1 MIEKLTSRRHLS
13 LPFPPGTEKFH
24 KSFERPSFKQLQLVE
39 ETLRRRFDFT
49 QVGGLNP
56 RVGHCEIW
64 VAFPLWIQ
72 WLEQGD
78 KPATRIKCWDWPG
91 LQFCSTGSL
100 FDARRGI
107 QPSIGDFSLVGVP
120 VLISCAFVL
129 PLKTGDQEASTLR
142 DDWGQTV
149 VGVGKQPSKQHCS

>member
-13 LPFPPGTEKFH
+13 LHFFTRNRSSTKSLEKL
-24 KSFERPSFKQLQLVE
+24 PFKQLQLVE

-78 KPATRIKCWDWPG
+78 KPATRIKCWDWSR

-129 PLKTGDQEASTLR
+129 PLKTGNQEASTLR
-142 DDWGQTV
+142 DDWGQTI
-149 VGVGKQPSKQHCS
+149 VGVGKQPS